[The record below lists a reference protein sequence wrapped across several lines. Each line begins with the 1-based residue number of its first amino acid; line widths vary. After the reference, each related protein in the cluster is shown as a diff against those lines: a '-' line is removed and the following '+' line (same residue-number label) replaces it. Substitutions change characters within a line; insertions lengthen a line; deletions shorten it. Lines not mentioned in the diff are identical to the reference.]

1 MAKEAGGLGIV
12 ARIVAGV
19 LLVLVTVNPLGWSY
33 HHWAM
38 RDMRDFSPAQAIV
51 GALLLGGWVL
61 YVRAAF
67 HALGV
72 LGVGLMA
79 LGCAAVVWLLSDWGL
94 LDPSQPRALAWI
106 LLVSLGLVLGVG
118 LAWSI
123 LRRRLTGQVDVEGGP
138 ET

>member
-1 MAKEAGGLGIV
+1 MAKETGWLGILLRV
-12 ARIVAGV
+12 VAGV
-19 LLVLVTVNPLGWSY
+19 VLVLVTVNPLGWSY

-38 RDMRDFSPAQAIV
+38 SDVRDFGPAKAIA

-123 LRRRLTGQVDVEGGP
+123 LRRRLTGQVDIEGGP
-138 ET
+138 ES